1 MKRKSSQTN
10 SSAELAPTLPGI
22 HRDTEKHIQN
32 ERLPVISP
40 IKRLLDKELIEC
52 ARQLDLHQE
61 ELSAWLNL
69 QAGAPDKTLLC
80 LLRSAKDHS
89 LDPLKNE
96 ILITQYD
103 QLHQVSISVDGWIKL
118 IHRHPNFAG
127 LTFAESSEKV
137 EGLPIWMECTI
148 YRNNLTIPT
157 TIREYYA
164 EVKAETSIWQKMPR
178 RMLRH
183 RTLAQCARVALG
195 ITPLGEQKEEETNP
209 ASPTTHKS
217 SSSSETSTPSHQEN
231 LRGVTGLK
239 IRLME

>member
-1 MKRKSSQTN
+1 MKRKSSQTY

-32 ERLPVISP
+32 ERLPAISP

-52 ARQLDLHQE
+52 ARQLDLDQE

-69 QAGAPDKTLLC
+69 QAGTPDKTLLC
-80 LLRSAKDHS
+80 LLRSAKDHR

-137 EGLPIWMECTI
+137 GELPIWMECTI
-148 YRNNLTIPT
+148 YRDNLTIPT

-183 RTLAQCARVALG
+183 RTLAQCARVAIG
-195 ITPLGEQKEEETNP
+195 IAPIDDQQREGIPSVIQAEQKGSTRAEVLTP
-209 ASPTTHKS
+209 GHK
-217 SSSSETSTPSHQEN
+217 EN
-231 LRGVTGLK
+231 LCGVAALK
-239 IRLME
+239 IRLMQ